1 MTVLLALVFWGF
13 SIGTSLLLVRFVQG
27 DAWAVSPLAAFIG
40 ISTLF
45 INIGFAVFFLRYA
58 AEPWALSAIASV
70 SLGLLTVAVTG
81 ALGVVALR
89 LPASGLRD
97 QRGRMEEDVSFPV
110 AVSSTLI
117 LFVIS
122 LSYFV
127 FLGYVPLFEGLKT
140 LLSNGFV
147 AGLVNSFRVGRDVY
161 VNPEA
166 RYIPF
171 QGFLELIRYFGLPIA
186 AVWFVEFFRRH
197 RMRVVSVSLLAV
209 IALLL
214 VLTGQRWP
222 LMYMLA
228 TVLVYLSWTVE
239 HGPGLPRAA
248 RWVVASGLLAGIVL
262 SVLLGRR
269 AAVGSGLF
277 ENVVLGVKDLGSRIV
292 LGNSTVP
299 FLSYSL
305 FPSKEGWLWGGSWFQ
320 NLKAYLPGP
329 LPSYPVTFYQL
340 VTGDYR
346 GFSAPPDFYT
356 EAYINFGLVGVIV
369 LSAIWGSAL
378 ALLQLGLS
386 KARRSL
392 LEASICA
399 LLVTLVG
406 FSAISGVSALLG
418 GLIVSIFVWGVVRG
432 QQLVAIAFR
441 SGRGLARR
449 RGEPRATGPEGR

>member
-1 MTVLLALVFWGF
+1 MTMLLALALWVFSLGAA
-13 SIGTSLLLVRFVQG
+13 LLLVRFVQR
-27 DAWAVSPLAAFIG
+27 DTWAVSPLAAFIAVS
-40 ISTLF
+40 ILF
-45 INIGFAVFFLRYA
+45 INIGFVVFFFQYA

-70 SLGLLTVAVTG
+70 SLGLLSVAVTG
-81 ALGVVALR
+81 AMGVVALR
-89 LPASGLRD
+89 LPASWSRD
-97 QRGRMEEDVSFPV
+97 QRGGMEEDVSFPV

-117 LFVIS
+117 LFGIS

-127 FLGYVPLFEGLKT
+127 FLGYVPLFEGLKI

-171 QGFLELIRYFGLPIA
+171 QGFLEVIRYFGLPIA
-186 AVWFVEFFRRH
+186 AVWFVEFFRRQQK
-197 RMRVVSVSLLAV
+197 RFVCVAFLAV
-209 IALLL
+209 TSLVV

-239 HGPGLPRAA
+239 QDPRIRRAI
-248 RWVVASGLLAGIVL
+248 RRVVAFGLVAGILL

-269 AAVGSGLF
+269 AAAGSGLF

-299 FLSYSL
+299 FVSYSL
-305 FPSKEGWLWGGSWFQ
+305 FPSKEGWLWGASWLQ

-329 LPSYPVTFYQL
+329 LPSYPVTFYRL
-340 VTGDYR
+340 VTHDYR

-356 EAYINFGLVGVIV
+356 EAYINFGLGGVIV
-369 LSAIWGSAL
+369 LSGFWGAVL
-378 ALLQLGLS
+378 ALLQLVLLR
-386 KARRSL
+386 ARRSL
-392 LEASICA
+392 LDASICA

-418 GLIVSIFVWGVVRG
+418 GLIVSFFVWGVVRG
-432 QQLVAIAFR
+432 QQAAVFAFR
-441 SGRGLARR
+441 SARGPGRR
-449 RGEPRATGPEGR
+449 RNEAEAAGPEGR